1 VIGVVLI
8 VLNESYGIGTADGLP
23 APQATLM
30 SLVIDGVL
38 GGSLP
43 WGFVILGMGISAVV
57 EFGLRQP
64 ALPFAVGVYLPVSL
78 NTPIL
83 IGGLMRWAL
92 TRKWEGETVPD
103 AGGAGEAPAIPG
115 HPSAAKAPSGGV
127 VASEKRE
134 QGVLFASGLIA
145 GAALVGVL
153 LGGLIYTVTQV
164 TGDPTA
170 ADGWV
175 IGEEWS
181 RIFPYSSELIGTLI
195 FAGLCWLLWRAAN
208 RRLEA

>member
-1 VIGVVLI
+1 MG
-8 VLNESYGIGTADGLP
+8 
-23 APQATLM
+23 
-30 SLVIDGVL
+30 LVIDGVL

-43 WGFVILGMGISAVV
+43 WGFVLLGMGISAVV
-57 EFGLRQP
+57 EFVFRQP

-103 AGGAGEAPAIPG
+103 AGGAGEAPAIPD
-115 HPSAAKAPSGGV
+115 HPSAAKLEAGMGKERFLEPAGSQAAL
-127 VASEKRE
+127 ASEKRE

-145 GAALVGVL
+145 GAALVGVMI
-153 LGGLIYTVTQV
+153 GGLIYGVTQA

-170 ADGWV
+170 ADRWIV
-175 IGEEWS
+175 GEEWS
-181 RIFPYSSELIGTLI
+181 HLFPYSSELIGTAI

-208 RRLEA
+208 RRIEA